1 MRVTDKMG
9 HQDKNPQ
16 VIQYED
22 TFDIPDQNSVAL
34 SVELFAGG

>member
-22 TFDIPDQNSVAL
+22 TFDIPDQNSV
-34 SVELFAGG
+34 VELFAGG